1 MWSTGSLTRSTCS
14 WLILILGL
22 DVGVA
27 SAQEPATR
35 IQSVSTPSIAQPHT
49 DDWPTY
55 GLDYREQR
63 HSPLKGIDRSS
74 VSRLGLA
81 WYFDT
86 DYARGVEATAVVV
99 DGVAYVTGSWSVVY
113 ALDARSGQLLWKF
126 DPNVPKSVGASACC
140 DVVNRGVAV
149 YEGKVFFGALDTR
162 LFALDAKTGAKLWE
176 VTTAD
181 RSKAEYTSTGAPR
194 VAKGKVFIGNG
205 GGEFGVR
212 GYVSAYDVNTGALI
226 WRFYTVPGHP
236 SDPETDETQAM
247 AAKTWTGKWWQY
259 GGGGTVWDSIVY
271 DPELDKLYIGTGN
284 GSPWN
289 RKVRSPEGGDNLFLS
304 SIVAL
309 EPDTGKYVWHYQEV
323 PAETWDYTATQ
334 TIILGDMAFGG
345 RERKVIW
352 HAPKNGYFYVID
364 RADGKL
370 LSAQPY
376 SRQTWSLGYDMNT
389 GRPIENPKAD
399 WTQSTEEVSVIPG
412 AAGAHNW
419 PPMAYS
425 PQTKLVYIP
434 EQTIPW
440 VYQSLPLGGVRRGT
454 YNVGTVVAGLTTADP
469 LLFDVFMRTML
480 KGALVAWDP
489 VQQKAAWRV
498 EHGSIAN
505 GGILTTAGGLVF
517 QGADETSSLV
527 AYDAQNGTALWS
539 FPTQD
544 APVAAP
550 MSYAV
555 DGEQYIL
562 VGVGRGGT
570 SGLMPRPRDTALPPK
585 GRFMAFKLGAQA
597 QLPAPTPRVDY
608 GDPPAPIDRSEA
620 TFDAGEKLFRE
631 YCVRCHTLKGVGNG
645 RLPDLRR
652 LPRAM
657 YDSFDAIVR
666 DGAVEGLGMPRFGH
680 LLKAEEL
687 AALKTYLLVE
697 AEKDRALRNQPSWWV
712 AIKRTGYELLAK
724 VLVRLM

>member
-1 MWSTGSLTRSTCS
+1 MLLSVPL
-14 WLILILGL
+14 
-22 DVGVA
+22 GVA
-27 SAQEPATR
+27 LAQAQEAAPR
-35 IQSVSTPSIAQPHT
+35 LQGLSTESIAHPHS
-49 DDWPTY
+49 DDWPSY

-63 HSPLKGIDRSS
+63 HSPLKAIDTGS
-74 VSRLGLA
+74 VSKLGLA
-81 WYFDT
+81 WSFDT
-86 DYARGVEATAVVV
+86 DYARGVEATPVVV

-113 ALDARSGQLLWKF
+113 ALDAKSGQLLWKF
-126 DPNVPKSVGASACC
+126 DPQVPKNVGASACC

-149 YEGKVFFGALDTR
+149 YEGKVFFAALDTR
-162 LFALDAKTGAKLWE
+162 LFALDAKTGATLWE

-212 GYVSAYDVNTGALI
+212 GYVSAYDVNSGALI
-226 WRFYTVPGHP
+226 WRFYTVPGNP
-236 SDPETDETQAM
+236 ADSETDATQLM
-247 AAKTWTGKWWQY
+247 AAKTWTGEWWKY

-271 DPELDKLYIGTGN
+271 DVELDRLYIGVGN

-289 RKVRSPEGGDNLFLS
+289 RNIRSPKGGDNLFLS

-309 EPDTGKYVWHYQEV
+309 EPDTGKYIWHYQEV

-334 TIILGDMAFGG
+334 SIILGEMPFGG
-345 RERKVIW
+345 SDRKVLW
-352 HAPKNGYFYVID
+352 HAPKNGFFYVID
-364 RADGKL
+364 RTDGKL
-370 LSAQPY
+370 LSVEAY
-376 SRQTWSLGYDMNT
+376 SRQTWSLGYDMKT

-399 WTQSTEEVSVIPG
+399 WTHSKEEVTVIPG

-434 EQTIPW
+434 EQSIPW
-440 VYQSLPLGGVRRGT
+440 VYQALPLGGVRRGT
-454 YNVGTVVAGLTTADP
+454 YNVGTVVAGLTLNDP
-469 LLFDVFMRTML
+469 LMMEVFTRAML
-480 KGALVAWDP
+480 KGSLVAWDP
-489 VQQKAAWRV
+489 ARQKEAWRV
-498 EHGSIAN
+498 PHESAAN

-517 QGADETSSLV
+517 QGVDGASALF
-527 AYDAQNGTALWS
+527 AYDAANGKPLWS

-544 APVAAP
+544 TPVAAP

-562 VGVGRGGT
+562 VGVSRGGT
-570 SGLMPRPRDTALPPK
+570 AGLLPRPHEDPLPAK
-585 GRFMAFKLGAQA
+585 GRFLAFKLGGQA
-597 QLPAPTPRVDY
+597 KLPTPAARVDF
-608 GDPPAPIDRSEA
+608 GDPPAPTDRSEQ
-620 TFDAGEKLFRE
+620 TFVEGEKLYRE
-631 YCVRCHTLKGVGNG
+631 YCVRCHSLKGVGNG

-652 LPRAM
+652 LPRSM
-657 YDSFDAIVR
+657 YDGFESIVR

-680 LLKAEEL
+680 LMNQQEI

-697 AEKDRALRNQPSWWV
+697 AERDRDLRSQPTWWV
-712 AIKRTGYELLAK
+712 SLKRSFYELLAA
-724 VLVRLM
+724 VLIRLV